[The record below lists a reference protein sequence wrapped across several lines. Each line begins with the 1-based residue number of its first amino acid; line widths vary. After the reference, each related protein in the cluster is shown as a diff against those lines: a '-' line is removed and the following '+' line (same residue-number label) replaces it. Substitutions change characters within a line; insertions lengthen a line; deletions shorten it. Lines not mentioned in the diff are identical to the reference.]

1 MGYAYLDHISD
12 IGIKASGESMEEAFK
27 CGAEAVLNI
36 FFDTEAIS
44 DEISITIKAKA
55 PSPSID
61 LLFIESLNELISI
74 QDRESLALKGIRD
87 VEIKEGP
94 EGLSFTASAYGESF
108 RPDKHKVKCEV
119 KGATY
124 SGLSYEVTNG
134 IHTFTCVVDV

>member
-36 FFDTEAIS
+36 FFDTETIG
-44 DEISITIKAKA
+44 DEISVTIKAKA
-55 PSPSID
+55 PAPD

-74 QDRESLALKGIRD
+74 QDRESLALKGIR
-87 VEIKEGP
+87 EIQIDEGTD
-94 EGLSFTASAYGESF
+94 GFSFIASAYGESF
-108 RPDKHKVKCEV
+108 NPVKHQVKCEV

-124 SGLSYEVTNG
+124 SGLSYETKKG